1 MGSTSKQ
8 HRSESKSF
16 RLCRFDQRSVKSP
29 PEENAT
35 CPQSHVTPST
45 RNPNTN
51 DPCVFTQNKNNGGKN
66 QRARSCPARNLSK
79 MIRVIKRNREPNNWG
94 RSVKNGPTV
103 GIIVAQATNAALL
116 LPHLRVA

>member
-1 MGSTSKQ
+1 MGNTSEQNKI
-8 HRSESKSF
+8 ESKSWT
-16 RLCRFDQRSVKSP
+16 LCRFVQRSVNSP
-29 PEENAT
+29 PDVNST
-35 CPQSHVTPST
+35 CPLSQVTPSA

-51 DPCVFTQNKNNGGKN
+51 DPCVFTQHKNNGGKS

-116 LPHLRVA
+116 LPHL